1 MDMGDSSHKID
12 ALDGLGSVSFP
23 ISLQLWRSAFV
34 AQVAATLG
42 HQPSVS
48 NPDGVTH
55 RLPDCLHDLR
65 AFFKRVLNLP
75 SGERP
80 RAAAFLGFTQIPG
93 AVR

>member
-34 AQVAATLG
+34 AQVAATLR
-42 HQPSVS
+42 HQPSLS
-48 NPDGVTH
+48 NPDGFAH
-55 RLPDCLHDLR
+55 RRPDCLHDLR
-65 AFFKRVLNLP
+65 AFFKGALNLP

>member
-1 MDMGDSSHKID
+1 MDMGDSSLKIHLF
-12 ALDGLGSVSFP
+12 AV
-23 ISLQLWRSAFV
+23 LWRSAFV

-65 AFFKRVLNLP
+65 AFFKGALNLP